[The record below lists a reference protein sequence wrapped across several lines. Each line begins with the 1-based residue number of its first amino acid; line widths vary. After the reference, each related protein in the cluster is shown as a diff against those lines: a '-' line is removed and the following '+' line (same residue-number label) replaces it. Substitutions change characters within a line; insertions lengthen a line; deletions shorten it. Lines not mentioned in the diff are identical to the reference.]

1 MIQVFG
7 VRSTGRSERV
17 GIVTQCVDPVRARD
31 TEWTERFF
39 DDGYE
44 VGASMGLVGGGASG
58 PAGVAEN
65 ATTSA
70 ATNTTAA
77 LDGIPGS
84 GLVPAWIPGWAID
97 LALTAL
103 VIALAWLVSQVLVQ
117 LLSRRVARR
126 FRRPSLTRTVLRG
139 IRAGVYVL
147 AVLTIM
153 RIYGLGLGNIALSVG
168 VFTAVLGVILAPIV
182 GSIIS
187 GVFLLADQPYEIG
200 DMIEIV
206 DRDTRGF
213 VDDITLRYTKIF
225 TLDNT
230 FVVIPNGEIRKRDIA
245 NYSAEDPRTRLTL
258 DIIVTYEGNL
268 AEARSLIEKA
278 AREVDNVI
286 EGGPDIRVGSARY
299 PAAPTCYIDT
309 FGDHGVHLRLRY
321 WVKEPYKL
329 LTARSNVQTNVWD
342 KLADADVE
350 IAYPHQH
357 VVFDETSGE
366 VQVGV
371 HDRNRRA
378 EDSRPG
384 TGANEDT
391 DLDPRR

>member
-1 MIQVFG
+1 
-7 VRSTGRSERV
+7 V
-17 GIVTQCVDPVRARD
+17 GWARADR
-31 TEWTERFF
+31 TERFF
-39 DDGYE
+39 NDRYE
-44 VGASMGLVGGGASG
+44 VEASMALAGVGA
-58 PAGVAEN
+58 PRTAGVAAAN
-65 ATTSA
+65 ATTA
-70 ATNTTAA
+70 AVDGTMTATTNATGSLGVT
-77 LDGIPGS
+77 PGA
-84 GLVPAWIPGWAID
+84 GLVPAWVPGWAID

-103 VIALAWLVSQVLVQ
+103 VIGVAWLVSQLLVQ
-117 LLSRRVARR
+117 LLGRRVARR

-147 AVLTIM
+147 AFLTIL

-258 DIIVTYEGNL
+258 DVIVTYEGDL

-329 LTARSNVQTNVWD
+329 LTARSNVQTNVWE

-371 HDRNRRA
+371 HDRNQHA
-378 EDSRPG
+378 EDPRPR